1 MGSWRQIFLTS
12 LLIIGAQ
19 QPLAGQEWKMV
30 KGTMLCGIGGL
41 ALIGHEGK
49 QTRYLAVHDAKKP
62 GEPRLAIITDEPGKP
77 VMYESIAWPDSN
89 PPVDAEAIS
98 ALPGM
103 ENAFV
108 VMASGGKL
116 FHIIFDLPSKNVR
129 VVHTFSLP
137 EINQGSNYEG
147 LSFLRMDGDVVA
159 VWAHRGQGSVP
170 AKLFWSI
177 FDPSTY
183 TFSSISSDTLRV
195 PWPVEGVRHVAD
207 LKVGPL
213 GILYIVA
220 SADLGNNG
228 PFESAFYIAG
238 VFRAWNKEILFRKNP
253 VMYRIMQ
260 FYDHKIEA
268 LEFVPGPGGG
278 IIFGSDDENLGGCIY
293 TTWK

>member
-1 MGSWRQIFLTS
+1 MGSWRQILFAS
-12 LLIIGAQ
+12 LLIAGTQHPAV
-19 QPLAGQEWKMV
+19 GQEWKLV

-41 ALIGHEGK
+41 ALISHAGK
-49 QTRYLAVHDAKKP
+49 QTQYIAVHDAKKP
-62 GEPRLAIITDEPGKP
+62 GEPRLAIITDEPGKLP
-77 VMYESIAWPDSN
+77 IYESIVWPDNN
-89 PPVDAEAIS
+89 PPIDAEAIS
-98 ALPGM
+98 AIPGT

-116 FHIIFDLPSKNVR
+116 FHIIFDPLSKTVQ

-137 EINQGSNYEG
+137 EIDQGSNYEG
-147 LSFLRMDGDVVA
+147 LSFLRMNGEVLA

-177 FDPSTY
+177 FDPSNY
-183 TFSSISSDTLRV
+183 TFSSIGSEMLMV

-220 SADLGNNG
+220 SSDLGNNG
-228 PFESAFYIAG
+228 PFESAFYVAG
-238 VFRAWNKEILFRKNP
+238 VFRAWNKKIFFSKNP

-268 LEFVPGPGGG
+268 IEFVPGPGGG
-278 IIFGSDDENLGGCIY
+278 VIFGSDDENLGGSIY
-293 TTWK
+293 STWQ